1 MIYYDY
7 LSCIAISLKARNHI
21 VVEVEVEVEAEVEV
35 EVEEV
40 IVEVVEVEVCVCCNS
55 SQCFPHNKTNSPSVT
70 DPGLLETAL
79 MNRHNSLTYL
89 SLT

>member
-1 MIYYDY
+1 MG
-7 LSCIAISLKARNHI
+7 
-21 VVEVEVEVEAEVEV
+21 VVEVE
-35 EVEEV
+35 EEG
-40 IVEVVEVEVCVCCNS
+40 EVVLEVEVCVCCNS

-89 SLT
+89 SLTQAPCYTLVTLYNTHVT